1 MNKWQDYSLVYA
13 TLINTA
19 EIITDIKMKG
29 TGRLSVVYEHI
40 FFDTIYWLVPSEDLE
55 RPAFHNRESTRHF
68 LTYILLPFE
77 KERMYVLLK
86 ESIKE
91 IYDRQ
96 GLKEP

>member
-1 MNKWQDYSLVYA
+1 M
-13 TLINTA
+13 
-19 EIITDIKMKG
+19 
-29 TGRLSVVYEHI
+29 
-40 FFDTIYWLVPSEDLE
+40 PSEDLE

-96 GLKEP
+96 GLKEL